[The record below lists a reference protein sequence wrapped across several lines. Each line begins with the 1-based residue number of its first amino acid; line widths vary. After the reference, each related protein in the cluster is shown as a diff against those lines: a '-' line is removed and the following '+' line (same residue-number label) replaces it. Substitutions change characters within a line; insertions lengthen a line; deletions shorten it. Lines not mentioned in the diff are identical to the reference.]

1 MAIQFTLTQS
11 TYNKM
16 NASEARRKT
25 IENSPLFTLIMS
37 DIDRAI
43 REGEFE
49 IYLHNNNHFHDWTP
63 IGEAVVR
70 VLRDKGFEV
79 KVYDYNCTTIISW
92 K

>member
-1 MAIQFTLTQS
+1 
-11 TYNKM
+11 M

-43 REGEFE
+43 REEEFE
-49 IYLHNNNHFHDWTP
+49 IYLHKNYHFHDWTP
-63 IGEAVVR
+63 IGEAVVK
-70 VLRDKGFEV
+70 VLRDKGFKV
-79 KVYDYNCTTIISW
+79 KVNDYDCTTTISW

>member
-1 MAIQFTLTQS
+1 
-11 TYNKM
+11 M
-16 NASEARRKT
+16 NAPEARRKT

-43 REGEFE
+43 REEEFE
-49 IYLHNNNHFHDWTP
+49 IYLHNNYHFHDWTP
-63 IGEAVVR
+63 MGKAVAK

-79 KVYDYNCTTIISW
+79 KVDDYDCTTTISW

>member
-1 MAIQFTLTQS
+1 
-11 TYNKM
+11 M

-43 REGEFE
+43 REGELE
-49 IYLHNNNHFHDWTP
+49 IYLRNNYHFHDWTP
-63 IGEAVVR
+63 IGEAVAK
-70 VLRDKGFEV
+70 VLRDEGFEV
-79 KVYDYNCTTIISW
+79 KVDGYDCTTTISW

>member
-1 MAIQFTLTQS
+1 
-11 TYNKM
+11 M

-49 IYLHNNNHFHDWTP
+49 TYLHNNNHFHDWTP
-63 IGEAVVR
+63 IGEAVAK

-79 KVYDYNCTTIISW
+79 KVDDYDCTTTISW